1 MKKNLDI
8 NIAGQ
13 LFRVDEDAWEILKH
27 YLDHVSARFRTEQG
41 GDETL
46 SDIEARIAEIFGGG
60 KEPPTLV
67 SKEMVTDMINIM
79 GAPEDYYEDGPA
91 AKNKT
96 LYVRKSMYD
105 PNSLSARVGRGLS
118 AFFRGFGK
126 LMSAILRV
134 VAIVLGFFFI
144 LVGFLLF
151 FTFTILIFF
160 NNAPFLTNVM
170 EPEMTNIHTLLSI
183 VLSSNMV
190 WPVLILAALVTLIPL
205 AALTWLGIKMIFR
218 IRERYRIVNI
228 VAFVVWIASLCA
240 LGVFLSLQ
248 LAVYANNEYVEQR
261 ISLNPAPKT
270 IWIAAGN
277 RQSDLKFD
285 KTASAD
291 GFRFYMNTQEEKLYG
306 SADLNIYGSEDS
318 TAIISVERRACS
330 NNDREARDNAR
341 KVIYNWKFSGDTL
354 YLDEY
359 FSLPAGARWN
369 GSVVDI
375 DVRLP
380 EETIVR
386 IVPGTKPEDLL
397 FHTWDPEA
405 EAWHIKEGSLVRFD
419 N

>member
-285 KTASAD
+285 NTASAD

-341 KVIYNWKFSGDTL
+341 KVIYTWKFSGDTL